1 MPNPYTQIYIHIVFA
16 VHAREN
22 LIDLKYKEELQKFIA
37 GIITKKEPKLLAIN
51 CMPDHT
57 HLLISIL
64 PNIVLSDL
72 VRDVKNNS
80 SRFINQKGWLE
91 GKFRWQRG
99 FGAFSYGHSQID
111 RVVKYILNQEAHHA
125 QKKFKQEY
133 LEMLDNFQ
141 VSYDNKYLFEWM
153 SSL

>member
-1 MPNPYTQIYIHIVFA
+1 M
-16 VHAREN
+16 
-22 LIDLKYKEELQKFIA
+22 QKFIA

-99 FGAFSYGHSQID
+99 FGAFSHGHSQID

-141 VSYDNKYLFEWM
+141 VSYDNTYLFEWIKD
-153 SSL
+153 

>member
-1 MPNPYTQIYIHIVFA
+1 MPNTYTQIYIHIVFA

-22 LIDLKYKEELQKFIA
+22 LIDLRHKEELQKFIA

-111 RVVKYILNQEAHHA
+111 RVVKYILNQEAHHS

-141 VSYDNKYLFEWM
+141 VSYDNKYLFEWIKD
-153 SSL
+153 